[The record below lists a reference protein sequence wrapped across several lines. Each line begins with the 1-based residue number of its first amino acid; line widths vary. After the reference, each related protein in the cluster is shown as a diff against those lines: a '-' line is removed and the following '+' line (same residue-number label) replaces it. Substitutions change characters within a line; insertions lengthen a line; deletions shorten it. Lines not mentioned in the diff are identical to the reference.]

1 MSTEILNSIKE
12 QTGNLSPQEKAQ
24 LADYLL
30 REVNGDADMALPG
43 EIENEDEV
51 RSWRMRWLKENRE
64 KYAGKYVALG
74 AYKLVGIGKTI
85 REANEQAQKNGVKNA
100 FLVRVSSENETL
112 SGDW

>member
-12 QTGNLSPQEKAQ
+12 QTGNLSLQEKAQ

-30 REVNGDADMALPG
+30 REVNGKVDMALPG
-43 EIENEDEV
+43 EIENEDEI

-64 KYAGKYVALG
+64 KYAGKYAALG
-74 AYKLVGIGKTI
+74 TFKLVGIGQNI

-112 SGDW
+112 FGGW